1 MYSFPVREA
10 ITTGRLFARRS
21 LSTWRLLAVLGLG
34 IIIAAALLA
43 ASPIYARTMAD
54 LGLTFTIRDQLSES
68 PGNRV
73 SVPAV
78 PLGSET
84 GLRLRDAIERR
95 IEERIGWFSGGES
108 RVLVGPR
115 FFIAQQEEAPPPQAP
130 LGQLQSLTGYESH
143 VAVLEG
149 SLPRPAAPGEPIQ
162 VAISRDSARAA
173 RLAVGQQVA
182 LVEDIDTCAREIP
195 REDRPPPPPCTPTA
209 GMTFTLPAVITAII
223 EPTDPADPFWVL
235 PTDQFFAPAR
245 LLPENGPLLPLFVP
259 ESTLLEGLAVLLPD
273 YTAAVAW
280 HTFARPEALNRTT
293 FKRARA
299 DLLALYY
306 DLEPLGAASFSPLGN
321 VLSEYGRARQ
331 YQQAPLGIL
340 LFQLTAVAV
349 FYVILVSLV
358 IVERQAEEVALLRS
372 RGATVA
378 HVVAIYLAEGL
389 LLGIPAVTIA
399 PLLAAAGTALL
410 GLTPTFQPV
419 NNGDLLPVTIP
430 PEAYLYA
437 AAGVAISV
445 VALLI
450 PAAWAARSSAVV
462 RRRELA
468 RPGTPFFQRYYLDLA
483 LAAAAGLLL
492 WELRERGN
500 VFTPSPTGGV
510 SSDPLLLASPALL
523 VAAAA
528 ALLLRL
534 YPLALR
540 LAARLA
546 GRDASPALA
555 VGLWQVAR
563 SPGNSA
569 RLALLLALAIA
580 VGTFAASYATTA
592 SATFEERAQF
602 QSGAEV
608 RAVTTGS
615 ADLGQD
621 GPAADAALRSVPGV
635 ESASAVLR
643 LTGSPAAASLTGR
656 TFQVLGLDPDAAP
669 FQLWFRDDFAGRPL
683 RDLLAGLGAPEPLR
697 GRPLPSGA
705 SELQLDVRLSAAG
718 TQMTLWAR
726 IRDASGYHQLIE
738 FGTLEPGDWRTLSAP
753 VTRSYE
759 GQLPEPLTLVGLI
772 ITEPANRFTTA
783 PVELLL
789 DNLTALTADGTATI
803 LDNFEA
809 SEPGWTPLPARP
821 ALPDAYEVT
830 AEGAPSGR
838 VGRLSRSPG
847 QGTELWGLAP
857 AQPTIPLPVVATES
871 FLGATGLTVGAT
883 GVIAVSGTPVPI
895 RVIGAAAHFPTLP
908 TASGPGVVFNR
919 AHLASWLGLA
929 GSSIPRGFNEAW
941 LTLAPGADPGA
952 VEAALRADP
961 FSFGVVTSR
970 ERELSLLQRNP
981 LISAGGAGIL
991 YLAFGAILILVSAAL
1006 LVSLWL
1012 VVQRRRVEFAV
1023 LRSLGFSRG
1032 QVVRLLAFE
1041 YGLVA
1046 VVGIAA
1052 GALIGR
1058 AVASRMLSFLDVDEA
1073 GRRAEPPFILQT
1085 DWLIVLAG
1093 SAAVAAVFLL
1103 AFAFA
1108 SRLLSHMSDAQA
1120 LRTE

>member
-1 MYSFPVREA
+1 MRAAVA
-10 ITTGRLFARRS
+10 TGRLFARRS

-34 IIIAAALLA
+34 ILIAASLLA

-54 LGLTFTIRDQLSES
+54 LGLTFTIREQLSES

-78 PLGSET
+78 PLGSEA
-84 GLRLRDAIERR
+84 GQRLRDAIERR
-95 IEERIGWFSGGES
+95 IVERIGWFSGGES

-115 FFIAQQEEAPPPQAP
+115 FFLAPPGETAPAQAP
-130 LGQLQSLTGYESH
+130 VGQLQSLTGYEAH

-149 SLPRPAAPGEPIQ
+149 ELPRAPGPGEPLQ
-162 VAISRDSARAA
+162 VAVSRDAARAA
-173 RLAVGQQVA
+173 RLAVGQQLS

-209 GMTFTLPAVITAII
+209 GVTFALPAVITAII

-235 PTDQFFAPAR
+235 PADQFFAPSR
-245 LLPENGPLLPLFVP
+245 LLPENGPLVPLFVP
-259 ESTLLEGLAVLLPD
+259 EEALLDGLASRLPN
-273 YTAAVAW
+273 YTAAAAW
-280 HTFARPEALNRTT
+280 HTFARPEALTRTT
-293 FKRARA
+293 FERARS
-299 DLLALYY
+299 DLTALYY

-321 VLSEYGRARQ
+321 VLAEYGRARQ

-340 LFQLTAVAV
+340 LLQLTAVAV

-358 IVERQAEEVALLRS
+358 IVERQAEEVALLRG
-372 RGATVA
+372 RGATVSQ
-378 HVVAIYLAEGL
+378 VVAIYLVEGL
-389 LLGIPAVTIA
+389 LLGIPAVVVA

-410 GLTPTFQPV
+410 GLTPTFRPV
-419 NNGDLLPVTIP
+419 NNGDLLPVAIP

-437 AAGVAISV
+437 AAGVVISV
-445 VALLI
+445 AALLV
-450 PAAWAARSSAVV
+450 PAAWAARASAVA

-483 LAAAAGLLL
+483 LAGVAGLLL

-528 ALLLRL
+528 ALLLRF

-621 GPAADAALRSVPGV
+621 GPAADAALRSIPGV
-635 ESASAVLR
+635 ASASAVLR
-643 LTGSPAAASLTGR
+643 LTGSPAAAALTGR

-669 FQLWFRDDFAGRPL
+669 FQLWFRDDFAGQPL

-697 GRPLPSGA
+697 GRPLPPGA
-705 SELQLDVRLSAAG
+705 QELRVDVRLSAAG

-726 IRDASGYHQLIE
+726 IRDAAGYHQLIE

-753 VTRSYE
+753 IARSYE

-789 DNLTALTADGTATI
+789 DNLAAVTADGTVALI
-803 LDNFEA
+803 DDFEA
-809 SEPGWTPLPARP
+809 PEPGWTPLPARP
-821 ALPDAYEVT
+821 ALPDTYEVT
-830 AEGAPSGR
+830 RDGVPRGQAGK
-838 VGRLSRSPG
+838 LSRVPG

-857 AQPTIPLPVVATES
+857 AQPAIPLPVVATES
-871 FLGATGLTVGAT
+871 FLGATGLSVGAT
-883 GVIAVSGTPVPI
+883 GVIAVAGTPVPI
-895 RVIGAAAHFPTLP
+895 RVLASAEHFPTLP
-908 TASGPGVVFNR
+908 AAAGPGVVFNR

-929 GSSIPRGFNEAW
+929 GSSVPRGFNEAW
-941 LTLAPGADPGA
+941 LSLAPGADPA
-952 VEAALRADP
+952 TVEAALRADP

-991 YLAFGAILILVSAAL
+991 YLAFGAILLLVAAAL

-1032 QVVRLLAFE
+1032 QVIRLLAFE

-1052 GALIGR
+1052 GAWIGR

-1085 DWLIVLAG
+1085 DWLIVLGG
-1093 SAAVAAVFLL
+1093 SAAVVFVFLF

-1108 SRLLSHMSDAQA
+1108 SRLLARMSDAQA